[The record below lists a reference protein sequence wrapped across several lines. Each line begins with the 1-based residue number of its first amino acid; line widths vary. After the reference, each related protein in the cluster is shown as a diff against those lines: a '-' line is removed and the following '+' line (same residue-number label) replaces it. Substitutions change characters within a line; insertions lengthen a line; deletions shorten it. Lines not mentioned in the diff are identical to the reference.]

1 MDLKNKYTGGFYF
14 GKLGP
19 WIPIILMVI
28 GLIVGTKIGGGGILR
43 FSLITFLAVIAGFF
57 LAKDKKNFGN
67 VAISG
72 LTNSMLAII
81 IIAFLSAGVLG
92 QLLRQSE
99 LIEALVHIAGSV
111 NFDAGFLPLISF
123 VICAIISTSCGT
135 SSGSITAMAPVMLPL
150 AVGMGCNPGL
160 VCGAIISGAIFGDNL
175 APISD
180 TTIGSALTQ
189 EAPVG
194 DVVRTRLPYSL
205 IAGGVS
211 AVGFTVLGNVTTENG
226 SMESV
231 AIDADLKSLLL
242 LILPVIMIFMIKKG
256 FDLVATLL
264 VCDAIGIILNVVLGT
279 IDIATILSNE
289 GPIVAGLAGMIN
301 LVMYCILLF
310 ILLEILNCSGAF
322 DALVEGLTKNC
333 KSARSAELVCMLG
346 TAVGTA
352 AAGGSSPAV
361 LFFGPMVRKV
371 TKDFKIE
378 RTRGANILDGTACG
392 ISSILPYGTP
402 VMLCLGFTT
411 EIGAIPADF
420 GYFDIVP
427 YSFHGILLL
436 ALFALSILT
445 GIGRRY
451 VKDGEE

>member
-1 MDLKNKYTGGFYF
+1 MDLKNKYTGGFYL
-14 GKLGP
+14 GKMGP

-57 LAKDKKNFGN
+57 LTKDKKNFGK

-92 QLLRQSE
+92 QLLRQSG
-99 LIEALVHIAGSV
+99 LIEALVHTAGSV

-150 AVGMGCNPGL
+150 AVGMGCSPGL

-189 EAPVG
+189 EAQVG

-205 IAGGVS
+205 IAGGIS
-211 AVGFTVLGNVTTENG
+211 AVLFAVLGNVTTASRG
-226 SMESV
+226 MEGV
-231 AIDADLKSLLL
+231 AIEADLKSLLL
-242 LILPVIMIFMIKKG
+242 LVLPVIMIIMIKKG

-264 VCDAIGIILNVVLGT
+264 V
-279 IDIATILSNE
+279 LSL
-289 GPIVAGLAGMIN
+289 IHI
-301 LVMYCILLF
+301 
-310 ILLEILNCSGAF
+310 
-322 DALVEGLTKNC
+322 
-333 KSARSAELVCMLG
+333 
-346 TAVGTA
+346 
-352 AAGGSSPAV
+352 
-361 LFFGPMVRKV
+361 
-371 TKDFKIE
+371 
-378 RTRGANILDGTACG
+378 
-392 ISSILPYGTP
+392 
-402 VMLCLGFTT
+402 
-411 EIGAIPADF
+411 
-420 GYFDIVP
+420 
-427 YSFHGILLL
+427 
-436 ALFALSILT
+436 
-445 GIGRRY
+445 
-451 VKDGEE
+451 